1 MKHIT
6 PQELNEKHLRGE
18 HFALID
24 VRTPA
29 EFRAVHVPFALN
41 LPLDTLSADGVREL
55 ARDLPVYLICRS
67 GMRAQNACSQLM
79 VAGFEGLTLVQGG
92 TDGWRSAGLDVELG
106 KSAISLD
113 NQVRLIAGGLV
124 LDRCRLD
131 GGRLL
136 DGGRILGLLASQH
149 PPSLVA
155 SGEAER
161 RWASR
166 GGRRGPETRVYA
178 TAVKPGCT

>member
-1 MKHIT
+1 MNHIT

-18 HFALID
+18 HLALID

-67 GMRAQNACSQLM
+67 GMRAQNACTQLM
-79 VAGFEGLTLVQGG
+79 AAGFEGLTLVQGG

-106 KSAISLD
+106 KPAISLE

-124 LDRCRLD
+124 LAGTVL
-131 GGRLL
+131 GHLTNPVWLL
-136 DGGRILGLLASQH
+136 LPASIGAGLIYVGLTNQCAMAMLLARM
-149 PPSLVA
+149 P
-155 SGEAER
+155 
-161 RWASR
+161 WNR
-166 GGRRGPETRVYA
+166 GNS
-178 TAVKPGCT
+178 